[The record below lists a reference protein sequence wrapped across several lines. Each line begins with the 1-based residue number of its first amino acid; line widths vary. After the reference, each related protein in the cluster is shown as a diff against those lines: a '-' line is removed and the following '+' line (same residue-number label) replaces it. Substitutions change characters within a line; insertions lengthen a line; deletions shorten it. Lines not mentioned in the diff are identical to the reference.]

1 MLWHLRLHTICS
13 SSTKHINMSSKNKPD
28 PKFGYLNVE
37 DAAKMLGISTST
49 LYKLTARDLIPCYR
63 PSRLIYFKIDELK
76 AWIETEAFSKDKNF
90 VNI

>member
-1 MLWHLRLHTICS
+1 
-13 SSTKHINMSSKNKPD
+13 MSSKNKPD
-28 PKFGYLNVE
+28 PKFGYLNVV

-76 AWIETEAFSKDKNF
+76 AWIETEA
-90 VNI
+90 

>member
-1 MLWHLRLHTICS
+1 MKSRY
-13 SSTKHINMSSKNKPD
+13 KPD

-63 PSRLIYFKIDELK
+63 PSRIIYFKIDELK
-76 AWIETEAFSKDKNF
+76 AWIETEAFSNEKEIE
-90 VNI
+90 NI